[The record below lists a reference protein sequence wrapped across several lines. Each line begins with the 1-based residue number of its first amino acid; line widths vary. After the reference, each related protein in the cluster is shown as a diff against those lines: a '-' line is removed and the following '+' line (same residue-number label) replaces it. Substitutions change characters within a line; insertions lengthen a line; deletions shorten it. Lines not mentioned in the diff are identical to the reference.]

1 MQTRPAKNITRFAKT
16 QQITKDTLCETS
28 YEKEKTN
35 MIYFDNAATTPV
47 LPCAWE
53 AMQAAPEANP
63 SSSHTAGREAKAAL
77 EKARAVIARCL
88 NCDPDEVYFTSG
100 ATESCNWMVK
110 CLRMESDG
118 IIYNGTVHH
127 AVSEAIY
134 AYSSPNAPR
143 SKPSA
148 SLSLVN
154 NETGQISDVDAFC
167 RKNRPCRIGIDA
179 TAAVGHIP
187 VDFKA
192 LGADYMAFGGH
203 KFGAPKGVGALIVRR
218 GCPIAPMIFGG
229 AQERGERGGTV
240 SVPLVRAMAAALE
253 WHTDH
258 IEENISNLIAVRDR
272 LLHRLTES
280 GVAYQENGGKNVAAH
295 ILSLTFPGVYGAS
308 LAAALSE
315 RGVMV
320 STGSAC
326 SSGDNAASANLMA
339 SGLTEQQALETIR
352 FSFDWYNTRQ
362 EAAHAARII
371 ADIVPALRRG

>member
-1 MQTRPAKNITRFAKT
+1 
-16 QQITKDTLCETS
+16 
-28 YEKEKTN
+28 

-53 AMQAAPEANP
+53 AMRAAPEGNP
-63 SSSHTAGREAKAAL
+63 SSSHAAGREAKTAL
-77 EKARAVIARCL
+77 ESARATIARCL
-88 NCDPDEVYFTSG
+88 NCLPSEVYFTSG
-100 ATESCNWMVK
+100 ATEACNWMVK

-127 AVSEAIY
+127 AVSEGIH

-143 SKPSA
+143 GKPSA
-148 SLSLVN
+148 VLSLVN
-154 NETGQISDVDAFC
+154 NETGQISDVYAF
-167 RKNRPCRIGIDA
+167 RRHLRTRRIALDA
-179 TAAVGHIP
+179 TASVGHIP

-203 KFGAPKGVGALIVRR
+203 KFGSLKGIGALIVRR

-229 AQERGERGGTV
+229 AQERGMRGGTV
-240 SVPLVRAMAAALE
+240 SVPLVSSMAAALT
-253 WHTDH
+253 WRSLHM
-258 IEENISNLIAVRDR
+258 EENEKAIR
-272 LLHRLTES
+272 
-280 GVAYQENGGKNVAAH
+280 GVAQELIISLGCHRVDFDINLPDGKSSKDCAPH
-295 ILSLTFPGVYGAS
+295 ILSVRFPGVYGAA

-339 SGLTEQQALETIR
+339 SGLTEQEALETIR
-352 FSFDWYNTRQ
+352 FSFDWYNTTAEAS
-362 EAAHAARII
+362 EAAGII
-371 ADIVPALRRG
+371 ARLVPALRRG